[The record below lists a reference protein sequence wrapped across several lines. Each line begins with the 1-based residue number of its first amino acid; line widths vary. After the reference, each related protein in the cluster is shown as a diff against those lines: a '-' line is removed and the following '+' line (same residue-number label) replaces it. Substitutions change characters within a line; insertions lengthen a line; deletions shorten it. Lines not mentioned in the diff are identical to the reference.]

1 MNPPKPKCLPPVAG
15 SIKWSKSIL
24 GRVERPMAKFIQ
36 KSQIMKNSNGKKVL
50 NDFKIFVK

>member
-24 GRVERPMAKFIQ
+24 GRVQRPMAKFIQ

>member
-24 GRVERPMAKFIQ
+24 GRV
-36 KSQIMKNSNGKKVL
+36 
-50 NDFKIFVK
+50 